1 MIKFFMIFTMLFSS
15 FAFADDKEKVNVY
28 NKYRMGGPPGVT
40 LKILLDTMNH
50 YDSKHTYVYSQIT
63 GAKGEAAISRGF
75 IAKEKSLI
83 YGASSDFTFNRI
95 TKTKT
100 KYDKSKDFTII
111 YGTSGVYWS
120 LMIDKKSNISTV
132 KDLIDNIK
140 TGDIKFYADYT
151 SSAASKFLTEK
162 FLKNNNIFGLMKP
175 VLYTKM
181 SDINRSIASGE
192 TNIIFLP
199 AASVKVGK
207 SLLKTDMMSISIFFS
222 SKRHEKFAMSIIP
235 ILEKVCSDSIYK
247 AVLKRFG
254 REDRCYNT
262 KYVNEYINNEWKS
275 IQP

>member
-1 MIKFFMIFTMLFSS
+1 MIFSMIFSS
-15 FAFADDKEKVNVY
+15 IAFANEKEKVNVY

-40 LKILLDTMNH
+40 LKILLDRMNH
-50 YDSKHTYVYSQIT
+50 YDSKHSYVYSQIT
-63 GAKGEAAISRGF
+63 GAKGEAAIARGF
-75 IAKEKSLI
+75 IAKEKSLM

-100 KYDKSKDFTII
+100 EYDKGKDFAII

-120 LMIDKKSNISTV
+120 LMIDKKSDINSV
-132 KDLIDNIK
+132 KDLVSRINNGK
-140 TGDIKFYADYT
+140 SKFYADYT
-151 SSAASKFLTEK
+151 SSAASKFLTER
-162 FLKNNNIFGLMKP
+162 FLKSNNISGMMKP

-192 TNIIFLP
+192 SEFIFLP

-207 SLLKTDMMSISIFFS
+207 PLMKTDMMSISIFFS
-222 SKRHEKFAMSIIP
+222 SNRHKKFAISIIP
-235 ILEKVCSDSIYK
+235 VLEKVCNDSIYK
-247 AVLKRFG
+247 DVLKRFG

-262 KYVNEYINNEWKS
+262 KFVNEYIGNEWKS